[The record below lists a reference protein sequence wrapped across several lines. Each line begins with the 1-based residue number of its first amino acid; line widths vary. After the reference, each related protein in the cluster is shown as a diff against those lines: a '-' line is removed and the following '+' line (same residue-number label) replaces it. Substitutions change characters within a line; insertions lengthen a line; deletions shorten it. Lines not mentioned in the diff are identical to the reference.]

1 MILALNSSN
10 ANRSVSLFPPT
21 TEVTNK
27 PHHQRRIKA
36 CMKKEED
43 GGDELHWESP
53 ICNMVEEAVGTS
65 VYYEGRLIWLCRIS
79 RSGKFIKRAR
89 EKKFGARILGII
101 VGLIIF
107 N

>member
-10 ANRSVSLFPPT
+10 ANRSVSLLPPT

-65 VYYEGRLIWLCRIS
+65 VYCEGRLIWLCIES
-79 RSGKFIKRAR
+79 QEVAN
-89 EKKFGARILGII
+89 L
-101 VGLIIF
+101 
-107 N
+107 